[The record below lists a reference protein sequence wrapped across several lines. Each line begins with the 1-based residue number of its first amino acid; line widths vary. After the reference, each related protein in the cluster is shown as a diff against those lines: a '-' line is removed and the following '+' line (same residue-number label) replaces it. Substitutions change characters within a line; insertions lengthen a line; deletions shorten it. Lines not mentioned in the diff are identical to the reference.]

1 MKIETKYNINQAV
14 WFIEGGKVVED
25 TILKIEYTINN
36 KSEEE
41 IKYWFENGMDF
52 GYRGSYYRVFNESQV
67 FATKEEYKTV
77 SYRAKK

>member
-25 TILKIEYTINN
+25 TILKIEYNINN

-41 IKYWFENGMDF
+41 IKYWFEPFTRLGNV
-52 GYRGSYYRVFNESQV
+52 GYYESGYRVFYENQI
-67 FATKEEYKTV
+67 FATKEELIN
-77 SYRAKK
+77 SL